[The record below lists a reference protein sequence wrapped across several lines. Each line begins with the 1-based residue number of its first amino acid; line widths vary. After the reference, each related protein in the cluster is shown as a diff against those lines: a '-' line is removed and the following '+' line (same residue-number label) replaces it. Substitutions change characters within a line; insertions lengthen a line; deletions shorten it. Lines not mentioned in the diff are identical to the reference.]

1 VTALTCQWLMGTCTV
16 NSVDLP
22 DGTSSRSGVR
32 IGPSQFFYLTIT
44 GNAFKRINLFI
55 NII

>member
-1 VTALTCQWLMGTCTV
+1 MGTCTV